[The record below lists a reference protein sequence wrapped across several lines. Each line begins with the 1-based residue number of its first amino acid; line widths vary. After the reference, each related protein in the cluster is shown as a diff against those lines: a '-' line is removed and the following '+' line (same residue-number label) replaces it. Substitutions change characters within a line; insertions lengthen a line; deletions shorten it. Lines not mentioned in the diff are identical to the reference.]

1 MIEEAAKSAIGVG
14 DRAPDATL
22 PVEGGSPVNLSS
34 LWRSADRGLVL
45 VLLRHFGCLFCK
57 QEAKR
62 LAHAHRRFADAGL
75 TVAVIGVGTPA
86 RAARFARDH
95 ELPFPVFGD
104 WDLDAYRAFGLGRAT
119 ASGFLNP
126 AVYRAGLRAVLGGN
140 LPGPPTGDT
149 AQLPGAFV
157 IDPSG
162 IVRFASIG
170 AHPGDNPTTEALL
183 AAIDDHGGR
192 P

>member
-1 MIEEAAKSAIGVG
+1 MVEAIAQSVVSVG
-14 DRAPDATL
+14 EHAPEVAL
-22 PVEGGSPVNLSS
+22 PVDDGPPIQLSS
-34 LWRSADRGLVL
+34 LWRAADRGLVL
-45 VLLRHFGCLFCK
+45 IFLRHFGCLFCK

-62 LAHAHRRFADAGL
+62 LAHDHQRFVDVGL
-75 TVAVIGVGTPA
+75 SIVAVGVGTPA

-95 ELPFPVFGD
+95 DLPFPVFGD
-104 WDLDAYRAFGLGRAT
+104 WDLVAYRAFGLGRAT
-119 ASGFLNP
+119 VSGFFNP

-162 IVRFASIG
+162 IVRFAHVG
-170 AHPGDNPTTEALL
+170 THPGDNPTTDALL
-183 AAIDDHGGR
+183 AAANSA
-192 P
+192 